1 VPDRPCPFEKTP
13 TFQSAAEHRFGDSL
27 LASAFGPLTVNPI
40 ERARGKSSS
49 SMFEDF
55 ELSAKRFLN
64 PSEEVWKLF
73 HAGAY
78 AVAVAVA
85 VEKSI
90 CASPAGIAPAATGGS
105 SFRSGWPSEAASAI
119 PLASLSALQRCSL
132 GRYCLTALNHAAIDR
147 PLPTPSA
154 RRSKLRRCLR

>member
-55 ELSAKRFLN
+55 ELSAKSYREGRTWVMAN
-64 PSEEVWKLF
+64 PDAKRMPRGVCL
-73 HAGAY
+73 
-78 AVAVAVA
+78 
-85 VEKSI
+85 
-90 CASPAGIAPAATGGS
+90 
-105 SFRSGWPSEAASAI
+105 RRREAA
-119 PLASLSALQRCSL
+119 
-132 GRYCLTALNHAAIDR
+132 
-147 PLPTPSA
+147 A
-154 RRSKLRRCLR
+154 RDVQVFCEAREKGNRSSTN